1 MVIRA
6 CRFLTFAALAV
17 ALYAVPAFAQTG
29 RISGVVRGAGGV
41 AMSGAAVRATNQS
54 TGASSRTTAAAD
66 GSYTISDLAP
76 GAYIVSAS
84 LPGVRSAPQRDVRVA
99 AGATVSLDLVLQPV
113 TLEAVTVTAM
123 LREQQLK
130 DVPFSVAAPT
140 AAALITRGAENI
152 EAIAANVAGFSVQN
166 LGPGQS
172 QPAIRGASSGQIAR
186 DQPGVKEDVGAYLD
200 EAPVSLSLFTPDLDL
215 FDVSRVEVLRGPQGT
230 LFGAGSLGGTVRYIS
245 NQPEL
250 NVNSTF
256 GEAEINAIDGG
267 ATGNNAKL
275 GFNVPLGDKAAFR
288 VAGYSNRLGGWMDAV
303 QPNLTINHAVNGGER
318 SGVRVALKVV
328 PSGRFSFTPRV
339 VYQDVKM
346 DGWNRIDAF
355 NILANP
361 YTTKRP
367 AVTLG
372 PRQLFTQLAEPFTDK
387 FLLTDLNLKYDLGP
401 GVSLTSI
408 TSYVHRDVLVVRDA
422 TALTGSV
429 TGGTIGLSESLYTLD
444 APLNDATTSNVWTQE
459 VRLAG
464 GSGRLKWL
472 VGGFYGRSKRHYG
485 QSLLVQRF
493 DTAAAAELT
502 ARNPSSPVPPGW
514 TKGTLGA
521 RVNELFFSDLHN
533 DLKQAAA
540 FGEATLAATDR
551 LNLTA
556 GLRYYHFNEDRAL
569 IFDGIFA
576 VPTDTTGTTNA
587 NGVAPRFIVSY
598 KASDALTLN
607 AQASR
612 GFRLGGINDPLN
624 APLCQPQDLTTYG
637 PIPTSWKDE
646 TAWNYEVG
654 VKSQFAGGRA
664 SLNLSGFYMDIR
676 DLQLTVTAGSC
687 SSRLILNAPK
697 ARSTGAELEFT
708 ASPNEHLDF
717 SVSAGLNSSKLLSTF
732 RDQAGNVVAGIADGN
747 RLPSVPQIQGGAAV
761 TYGWQ
766 VAPGSRVFVA
776 GSYQHV
782 GSRFT
787 LIDDHGGGFCPP
799 SQPNCPF
806 GTVYLKTFGANTIG
820 GPLNGPLP
828 DTTFR
833 FNPELPAYNL
843 ANLRVGLTRQSW
855 ELAVFVNN
863 VFDERALLALD
874 RERGTRARVGY
885 LTNQA
890 RTFGTALR
898 FNY

>member
-1 MVIRA
+1 MVSA
-6 CRFLTFAALAV
+6 GSRFLSVAALA
-17 ALYAVPAFAQTG
+17 AILYGVPAQAQNG
-29 RISGVVRGAGGV
+29 RIRGTVRDVHGTALAGA
-41 AMSGAAVRATNQS
+41 SVRAVNQR
-54 TGASSRTTAAAD
+54 TAVTSRATTAGD
-66 GSYTISDLAP
+66 GSYAIANLPP
-76 GAYIVSAS
+76 GAYTVAAS
-84 LPGVRSAPQRDVRVA
+84 LPGLGAQLRKDVQVA
-99 AGATVSLDLVLQPV
+99 AGGEASVDFVMQPV
-113 TLEAVTVTAM
+113 VLEAVTVTAM
-123 LREQQLK
+123 LREQEVK
-130 DVPFSVAAPT
+130 EVPFSVAAAT
-140 AAALITRGAENI
+140 AQVLRSRGANNI
-152 EAIAANVAGFSVQN
+152 EAIAANVAGFAVQD

-172 QPAIRGASSGQIAR
+172 QPAIRGASSGQVAR
-186 DQPGVKEDVGAYLD
+186 DQPGVKEEVGTYLD
-200 EAPVSLSLFTPDLDL
+200 EVPISLSLFTPDLDL

-250 NVNSTF
+250 GTKSTF
-256 GEAEINAIDGG
+256 GETEVNVIDGG
-267 ATGNNAKL
+267 AAGNNAKL

-288 VAGYSNRLGGWMDAV
+288 VAGYSNRLPGWMGAV
-303 QPNLTINHAVNGGER
+303 QPNLTVNHDVNGGER
-318 SGVRVALKVV
+318 SGVRAAVRVV
-328 PSGRFSFTPRV
+328 PSGRLTITPRV

-361 YTTKRP
+361 WTTKRA

-372 PRQLFTQLAEPFTDK
+372 PRQLFTQLQEPFTDK
-387 FLLTDLNLKYDLGP
+387 FFLTDLNVRYDFGP
-401 GVSLTSI
+401 VSLTSI
-408 TSYVHRDVLVVRDA
+408 TAYTNRDILVVRDA

-444 APLNDATTSNVWTQE
+444 APLNDATRTNMWTQE
-459 VRLAG
+459 LRLAG
-464 GSGRLKWL
+464 GSGRVKWL

-485 QSLLVQRF
+485 QSLLVQHF

-624 APLCQPQDLTTYG
+624 KPLCSAQDTLTYG
-637 PIPTSWKDE
+637 PLAGAWKDE

-654 VKSQFAGGRA
+654 AKSEFAGGRA
-664 SLNLSGFYMDIR
+664 SLNVSGFYMDIH

-697 ARSTGAELEFT
+697 ARSVGAELELT
-708 ASPNEHLDF
+708 ASPDEHWDF
-717 SVSAGLNSSKLLSTF
+717 SVAAGLNNSKLLSTF
-732 RDQAGNVVAGIADGN
+732 KDQAGNVVSGIADGN
-747 RLPSVPQIQGGAAV
+747 RLPSVPQIQGSAAV

-766 VAPGSRVFVA
+766 VAPGSRVFVG

-787 LIDDHGGGFCPP
+787 LIDDHGGGYCPA

-820 GPLNGPLP
+820 GPLNGPQP

-843 ANLRVGLTRQSW
+843 ASLRVGLTRPSW
-855 ELAVFVNN
+855 ELGVFLNN
-863 VFDERALLALD
+863 VFDERAFLALD

-885 LTNQA
+885 LTNQP
-890 RTFGTALR
+890 RTFGTTLR

>member
-1 MVIRA
+1 MVIRG
-6 CRFLTFAALAV
+6 CRFLTFVALAA
-17 ALYAVPAFAQTG
+17 ALYAVPAFAQNG
-29 RISGVVRGAGGV
+29 RISGVVRGTGGLP
-41 AMSGAAVRATNQS
+41 MSGAAVRATNQRTS
-54 TGASSRTTAAAD
+54 ATSRTTTAAD
-66 GSYTISDLAP
+66 GSYTVADLAP
-76 GAYIVSAS
+76 GTYIVSAS
-84 LPGVRSAPQRDVRVA
+84 LPGLRTVSKDVQVA
-99 AGATVSLDLVLQPV
+99 AGATVSLDLVVQPI

-140 AAALITRGAENI
+140 AQALITRGADNI
-152 EAIAANVAGFSVQN
+152 ETVAANVAGFSVQN

-250 NVNSTF
+250 SVNSTF

-267 ATGNNAKL
+267 APGNNAKL

-303 QPNLTINHAVNGGER
+303 QPNLTVNHAVNGGER
-318 SGVRVALKVV
+318 SGVRAAFRVV
-328 PSGRFSFTPRV
+328 PSGRLTFTPRV

-361 YTTKRP
+361 YTTTRP

-372 PRQLFTQLAEPFTDK
+372 PRQLFTQLEEPFTDK
-387 FLLTDLNLKYDLGP
+387 FLLTDLNVKYDLGP

-444 APLNDATTSNVWTQE
+444 APLNDATTSTVWTQE
-459 VRLAG
+459 LRLAG

-472 VGGFYGRSKRHYG
+472 VGGFYGRNKRHYG

-502 ARNPSSPVPPGW
+502 AKGSPTPPGW
-514 TKGTLGA
+514 TKGTLAA
-521 RVNELFFSDLHN
+521 RVNELFFSNLHN

-556 GLRYYHFNEDRAL
+556 GLRYYHFNEDRSL

-576 VPTDTTGTTNA
+576 VPTAATGTTNA

-624 APLCQPQDLTTYG
+624 KPLCSAPDTLTYG
-637 PIPTSWKDE
+637 PIPRSWKDE

-654 VKSQFAGGRA
+654 AKSQFAGGRA

-676 DLQLTVTAGSC
+676 DLQLTVTAGQC

-697 ARSTGAELEFT
+697 ARSVGAELEFT

-717 SVSAGLNSSKLLSTF
+717 SVSTGLNNSKLLSSF
-732 RDQAGNVVAGIADGN
+732 RDQAGNIIAGIADGN
-747 RLPSVPQIQGGAAV
+747 RLPSVPQIQAGAAV

-787 LIDDHGGGFCPP
+787 LIDDHGGGTCPP

-833 FNPELPAYNL
+833 FNPELPAYNF

-863 VFDERALLALD
+863 VFDERALLGLD

-885 LTNQA
+885 LTNQP
-890 RTFGTALR
+890 RTFGTTLR

>member
-1 MVIRA
+1 MLTVG
-6 CRFLTFAALAV
+6 RFLSLAV
-17 ALYAVPAFAQTG
+17 AAALFFAVPAVAHAQNG
-29 RISGVVRGAGGV
+29 RIRGTVRDASGDALAGVTIRAQGTGAPR
-41 AMSGAAVRATNQS
+41 RAT
-54 TGASSRTTAAAD
+54 TASD
-66 GSYTISDLAP
+66 GSYTIANLAA
-76 GAYIVSAS
+76 GTYAVSAS
-84 LPGVRSAPQRDVRVA
+84 LPGLRTQSQQNVRVSA
-99 AGATVSLDLVLQPV
+99 DGEAVADFVMQAVQ
-113 TLEAVTVTAM
+113 LEAVTVTAM
-123 LREQQLK
+123 LREQRLE
-130 DVPFSVAAPT
+130 DVPFSIAAPT
-140 AAALITRGAENI
+140 EHALRMRGADNI
-152 EAIAANVAGFSVQN
+152 EALAANVAGFSVQN

-215 FDVSRVEVLRGPQGT
+215 FDISRVEVLRGPQGT

-267 ATGNNAKL
+267 APGNNAKL

-303 QPNLTINHAVNGGER
+303 QPNLTVNHAVNGGER
-318 SGVRVALKVV
+318 SGVRAAFRVV
-328 PSGRFSFTPRV
+328 PSGRLTFTPRV

-361 YTTKRP
+361 YTTTRP

-372 PRQLFTQLAEPFTDK
+372 PRQLFTQLQEPFTDK

-444 APLNDATTSNVWTQE
+444 APLNDATTSTVWTQE
-459 VRLAG
+459 LRLAG

-472 VGGFYGRSKRHYG
+472 VGGFYGRNKRHYG

-502 ARNPSSPVPPGW
+502 AKGSPTPPGW
-514 TKGTLGA
+514 TKGTKGA

-540 FGEATLAATDR
+540 FGEATLAAHETP
-551 LNLTA
+551 NPTA
-556 GLRYYHFNEDRAL
+556 RLRYYHFNEDRAL

-607 AQASR
+607 AQADFER
-612 GFRLGGINDPLN
+612 PEGPVCGGGAGVHGQPKR
-624 APLCQPQDLTTYG
+624 APGLL
-637 PIPTSWKDE
+637 
-646 TAWNYEVG
+646 
-654 VKSQFAGGRA
+654 
-664 SLNLSGFYMDIR
+664 GFYGAQQ
-676 DLQLTVTAGSC
+676 LQ
-687 SSRLILNAPK
+687 
-697 ARSTGAELEFT
+697 
-708 ASPNEHLDF
+708 
-717 SVSAGLNSSKLLSTF
+717 
-732 RDQAGNVVAGIADGN
+732 
-747 RLPSVPQIQGGAAV
+747 AAV
-761 TYGWQ
+761 K
-766 VAPGSRVFVA
+766 
-776 GSYQHV
+776 
-782 GSRFT
+782 
-787 LIDDHGGGFCPP
+787 L
-799 SQPNCPF
+799 
-806 GTVYLKTFGANTIG
+806 
-820 GPLNGPLP
+820 
-828 DTTFR
+828 
-833 FNPELPAYNL
+833 
-843 ANLRVGLTRQSW
+843 
-855 ELAVFVNN
+855 
-863 VFDERALLALD
+863 
-874 RERGTRARVGY
+874 
-885 LTNQA
+885 
-890 RTFGTALR
+890 
-898 FNY
+898 